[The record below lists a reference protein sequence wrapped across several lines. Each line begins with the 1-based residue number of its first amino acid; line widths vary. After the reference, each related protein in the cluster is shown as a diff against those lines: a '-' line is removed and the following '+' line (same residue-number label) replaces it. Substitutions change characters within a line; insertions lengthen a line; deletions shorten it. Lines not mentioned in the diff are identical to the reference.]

1 MRQDISLQLMVVMLE
16 NLVQHT
22 LPRIYAIREKLEQG
36 QVLLN
41 TELNFM
47 LETLQTVSQCYS
59 RFHQDVQCMLIFS
72 SVAELLSD
80 VIERAFNN
88 EQDLVQYVA

>member
-16 NLVQHT
+16 NLVKQT
-22 LPRIYAIREKLEQG
+22 LPRIYAIREKLEHG
-36 QVLLN
+36 QVILN

-47 LETLQTVSQCYS
+47 LETLQTVSQCYR

-80 VIERAFNN
+80 VIELAFNN
-88 EQDLVQYVA
+88 EQDKFQYVA

>member
-1 MRQDISLQLMVVMLE
+1 MKQDISLQLMVVMLE

-36 QVLLN
+36 HVLLK

-47 LETLQTVSQCYS
+47 LESLQTVSQCYS
-59 RFHQDVQCMLIFS
+59 RFQQDIQCMVIFS
-72 SVAELLSD
+72 SVAELLSE
-80 VIERAFNN
+80 VIEMAFNN
-88 EQDLVQYVA
+88 EQDKFQYVA